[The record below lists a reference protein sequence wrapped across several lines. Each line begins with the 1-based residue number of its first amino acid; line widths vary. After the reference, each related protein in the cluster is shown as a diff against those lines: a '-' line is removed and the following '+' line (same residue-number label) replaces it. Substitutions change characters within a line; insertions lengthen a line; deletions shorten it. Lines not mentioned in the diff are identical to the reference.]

1 MAKLVV
7 KRYATA
13 LFDLAVSEGALAK
26 YEEEVKVIVKA
37 LHDEPDFM
45 AVLQD
50 HKVTTED
57 KVSIVENVFTDKVS
71 TPIVGLL
78 VLLVNK
84 GRQAEMLDVLE
95 AFLERVKAESGIVKA
110 VVTSAI
116 PLKEEQVVALK
127 EKLEAGTKS
136 KIELETIVDSSIIAG
151 LVVRVGDKVVDASY
165 KGEMQTL
172 KKQLSK
178 LRLA

>member
-13 LFDLAVSEGALAK
+13 LFDLAASEGAMAK
-26 YEEEVKVIVKA
+26 YEEEVKVIVRA

-45 AVLQD
+45 AVLNN
-50 HKVTTED
+50 HKVTKEN
-57 KVSIVENVFTDKVS
+57 KISLVENVFTDKVS
-71 TPIVGLL
+71 NPIIGLL
-78 VLLVNK
+78 VLLVKK
-84 GRQAEMLDVLE
+84 GRQGDLLDVLE
-95 AFLERVKAESGIVKA
+95 AFLERVKAESGITKA
-110 VVTSAI
+110 VITSAV
-116 PLKEEQVVALK
+116 PLKEAQLTAIK
-127 EKLEAGTKS
+127 EKLEAGTKT
-136 KIELETIVDSSIIAG
+136 KIEIETIVDTSIIAG
-151 LVVRVGDKVVDASY
+151 LMIRVGDKVVDASI

>member
-13 LFDLAVSEGALAK
+13 LFDLAASEGAMAK

-50 HKVTTED
+50 HKVTREE
-57 KVSIVENVFTDKVS
+57 KISIVENIFTDKVS

-84 GRQAEMLDVLE
+84 GRQAEILNVLE
-95 AFLERVKAESGIVKA
+95 AFLDMVKAESGIIKA

-116 PLKEEQVVALK
+116 PLKEAQLEALR
-127 EKLEAGTKS
+127 EKLEASTKS

-178 LRLA
+178 LKLA

>member
-13 LFDLAVSEGALAK
+13 LFDLAASEGAMAK

-50 HKVTTED
+50 HKVTREN
-57 KVSIVENVFTDKVS
+57 KINIVENVFTDKVS
-71 TPIVGLL
+71 SPIVGLL

-84 GRQAEMLDVLE
+84 GRQSEILNVLE
-95 AFLERVKAESGIVKA
+95 AFLDMVKAESGIIKA

-116 PLKEEQVVALK
+116 PLKEEQLKALQ
-127 EKLEAGTKS
+127 EKLETSTKS

-151 LVVRVGDKVVDASY
+151 LIVRVGDKVVDASY
-165 KGEMQTL
+165 KGELQTL

-178 LRLA
+178 LKLA

>member
-13 LFDLAVSEGALAK
+13 LFDLAASEGAMAK

-50 HKVTTED
+50 HKVTREN
-57 KVSIVENVFTDKVS
+57 KINIVENVFTDKVS
-71 TPIVGLL
+71 SPVVGLL

-84 GRQAEMLDVLE
+84 GRQSEILNVLE
-95 AFLERVKAESGIVKA
+95 AFLDMVKAESGIIKA

-116 PLKEEQVVALK
+116 PLKEEQLKALQ
-127 EKLEAGTKS
+127 EKLETSTKS

-151 LVVRVGDKVVDASY
+151 LIVRVGDKVVDASY
-165 KGEMQTL
+165 KGELLTL

-178 LRLA
+178 LKLA

>member
-7 KRYATA
+7 KRYAAA
-13 LFDLAVSEGALAK
+13 LFDLAASEGAMAK

-37 LHDEPDFM
+37 IHDEPDFM

-50 HKVTTED
+50 HKVTRED
-57 KVSIVENVFTDKVS
+57 KISIVENVFTDKVS

-84 GRQAEMLDVLE
+84 GRQAEILNILE
-95 AFLERVKAESGIVKA
+95 AFLKRVKEETGIIKA

-116 PLKEEQVVALK
+116 PLQESQLKALQ
-127 EKLEAGTKS
+127 EKLEASTKS
-136 KIELETIVDSSIIAG
+136 KIELETIVDSSILAG
-151 LVVRVGDKVVDASY
+151 LIVRVGDKVVDASY

>member
-13 LFDLAVSEGALAK
+13 LFDLAVSEGAMAK
-26 YEEEVKVIVKA
+26 YEEEVKVIVRA
-37 LHDEPDFM
+37 LRDEPDFM
-45 AVLQD
+45 AVLND
-50 HKVTTED
+50 HKVTKEN
-57 KVSIVENVFTDKVS
+57 KISLVENVFTDKVS
-71 TPIVGLL
+71 NPIVGLL

-84 GRQAEMLDVLE
+84 GRQGHLLEILE
-95 AFLERVKAESGIVKA
+95 AFLERVKAESGITKA
-110 VVTSAI
+110 VITSAV
-116 PLKEEQVVALK
+116 PLKEAQVTAIR

-136 KIELETIVDSSIIAG
+136 KIEIETIVDTSIIAG
-151 LVVRVGDKVVDASY
+151 LVIRVGDKVVDASI

>member
-13 LFDLAVSEGALAK
+13 LFDLAASEGAMAK

-50 HKVTTED
+50 HKVTRED
-57 KVSIVENVFTDKVS
+57 KISIVENIFTGKVS
-71 TPIVGLL
+71 APIVGLL
-78 VLLVNK
+78 ELLVNK
-84 GRQAEMLDVLE
+84 GRQAEILNVLE
-95 AFLERVKAESGIVKA
+95 AFLDMVKAESGIIKA

-116 PLKEEQVVALK
+116 PLKEAQLEALR
-127 EKLEAGTKS
+127 EKLEASTKS

-178 LRLA
+178 LKLA

>member
-13 LFDLAVSEGALAK
+13 LFDLAASEGAMAK
-26 YEEEVKVIVKA
+26 YEEEVKVIVRA
-37 LHDEPDFM
+37 IHDEPDFM

-50 HKVTTED
+50 HKVTKED
-57 KVSIVENVFTDKVS
+57 KISIVENIFTDKVS
-71 TPIVGLL
+71 APIVGLL

-84 GRQAEMLDVLE
+84 GRQAEILNVLE
-95 AFLERVKAESGIVKA
+95 AFLERVKAESGIIKA

-116 PLKEEQVVALK
+116 PLKEAQLTALK
-127 EKLEAGTKS
+127 EKLEASTKS
-136 KIELETIVDSSIIAG
+136 KIELETIVDSSILAG
-151 LVVRVGDKVVDASY
+151 LIVRVGDKVVDASY
-165 KGEMQTL
+165 RGEMQSL

-178 LRLA
+178 IKLA

>member
-13 LFDLAVSEGALAK
+13 LFDLAASEGAMAK

-57 KVSIVENVFTDKVS
+57 KINLVENIFTDRVS

-84 GRQAEMLDVLE
+84 GRQAEILDVLH
-95 AFLERVKAESGIVKA
+95 AFLERVKAESGIIKA

-116 PLKEEQVVALK
+116 PLKETQIAALK
-127 EKLEAGTKS
+127 ETLEVGTKS
-136 KIELETIVDSSIIAG
+136 KIELETIVDESIIAG

-165 KGEMQTL
+165 KGELQTL
-172 KKQLSK
+172 KKQLTN

>member
-13 LFDLAVSEGALAK
+13 LFDLAASEGAMAK

-50 HKVTTED
+50 HKVTRED

-71 TPIVGLL
+71 SHIVGLL

-84 GRQAEMLDVLE
+84 GRQAEILNVLE
-95 AFLERVKAESGIVKA
+95 AFLDMVKAESGIIKA
-110 VVTSAI
+110 VVTSAV
-116 PLKEEQVVALK
+116 PLKEAQLEALK
-127 EKLEAGTKS
+127 EKLEASTKS

-151 LVVRVGDKVVDASY
+151 LIVRVGDKVVDASY
-165 KGEMQTL
+165 KGELQTL

-178 LRLA
+178 LKLA

>member
-13 LFDLAVSEGALAK
+13 LFDLAASEGAMAK

-50 HKVTTED
+50 HKVTREN
-57 KVSIVENVFTDKVS
+57 KINIVENVFTDKVS
-71 TPIVGLL
+71 SPVVGLL

-84 GRQAEMLDVLE
+84 GRQSEILNVLE
-95 AFLERVKAESGIVKA
+95 AFLDMVKAESGIIKA

-116 PLKEEQVVALK
+116 PLKEEQLKALQ
-127 EKLEAGTKS
+127 EKLEASTKS

-151 LVVRVGDKVVDASY
+151 LIVRVGDKVVDASY
-165 KGEMQTL
+165 KGELQTL

-178 LRLA
+178 LKLA

>member
-13 LFDLAVSEGALAK
+13 LFDLAASEGALAK

-45 AVLQD
+45 AVLQN
-50 HKVTTED
+50 HKVTTEEKVRLVETVFAD
-57 KVSIVENVFTDKVS
+57 KVSN
-71 TPIVGLL
+71 PIIGLL

-84 GRQAEMLDVLE
+84 GRQNELLEVLE
-95 AFLERVKAESGIVKA
+95 AFLERVKAESGILKA
-110 VVTSAI
+110 VVTSAV
-116 PLKEEQVVALK
+116 PLKEEQLTALK
-127 EKLEAGTKS
+127 EKLEAGNKS
-136 KIELETIVDSSIIAG
+136 KVELETIVDSSIIAG
-151 LVVRVGDKVVDASY
+151 LIVRVGEKVVDASY
-165 KGEMQTL
+165 QGEIQTL

>member
-13 LFDLAVSEGALAK
+13 LFDLAASEGAMAK

-50 HKVTTED
+50 HKVTRED
-57 KVSIVENVFTDKVS
+57 KISIVENIFTEKVS

-84 GRQAEMLDVLE
+84 GRQAEILNVLE
-95 AFLERVKAESGIVKA
+95 AFLDMVKAESGIIKA

-116 PLKEEQVVALK
+116 PLKEAQLEALR
-127 EKLEAGTKS
+127 EKLEASTKS

-178 LRLA
+178 LKLA

>member
-13 LFDLAVSEGALAK
+13 LFDLAASEGAMAK

-50 HKVTTED
+50 HKVTREN
-57 KVSIVENVFTDKVS
+57 KINIVETVFTDKVS
-71 TPIVGLL
+71 SPIVGLL
-78 VLLVNK
+78 ALLVNK
-84 GRQAEMLDVLE
+84 GRQSEILNVLE
-95 AFLERVKAESGIVKA
+95 AFLDMVKAESGIIKA

-116 PLKEEQVVALK
+116 PLKEAQLEALR
-127 EKLEAGTKS
+127 EKLEASTKS

-178 LRLA
+178 LKLA

>member
-13 LFDLAVSEGALAK
+13 LFDLAASEGAMAK

-50 HKVTTED
+50 HKVTRED

-71 TPIVGLL
+71 SPIVGLL

-84 GRQAEMLDVLE
+84 GRQAEIINVLE
-95 AFLERVKAESGIVKA
+95 AFLDMVKAESGIIKA

-116 PLKEEQVVALK
+116 PLKEAQLEALK
-127 EKLEAGTKS
+127 EKLEASTKS

-151 LVVRVGDKVVDASY
+151 LIVRVGDKVVDASY
-165 KGEMQTL
+165 KGELQTL

-178 LRLA
+178 LKLA

>member
-13 LFDLAVSEGALAK
+13 LFDLAASEGAMAK
-26 YEEEVKVIVKA
+26 YEEEVKVIVRA

-45 AVLQD
+45 AVLNN
-50 HKVTTED
+50 HKVTKEN
-57 KVSIVENVFTDKVS
+57 KISLVENVFTDKVS
-71 TPIVGLL
+71 NPIIGLL
-78 VLLVNK
+78 VLLVKK
-84 GRQAEMLDVLE
+84 GRQGDLLDVLE
-95 AFLERVKAESGIVKA
+95 AFLERVKAESGITKA
-110 VVTSAI
+110 VITSAV
-116 PLKEEQVVALK
+116 PLTEAQLTAIK
-127 EKLEAGTKS
+127 EKLEAGTKT
-136 KIELETIVDSSIIAG
+136 KIEIETIVDTSIIAG
-151 LVVRVGDKVVDASY
+151 LVIRVGDKVVDASI

>member
-13 LFDLAVSEGALAK
+13 LFDLAASEGAMAK
-26 YEEEVKVIVKA
+26 YEEEVKVIVKV

-50 HKVTTED
+50 HKVTTEE
-57 KVSIVENVFTDKVS
+57 KVNIVENIFTDKVS

-78 VLLVNK
+78 VLLINK
-84 GRQAEMLDVLE
+84 NRQAEILDVLQT
-95 AFLERVKAESGIVKA
+95 FLECVKANSGIIKA

-116 PLKEEQVVALK
+116 PLKEEQITALK
-127 EKLEAGTKS
+127 TTLEAGTKS
-136 KIELETIVDSSIIAG
+136 KIELETIVDQSIIAG

-172 KKQLSK
+172 KRQLSK

>member
-13 LFDLAVSEGALAK
+13 LFDLAASEGAMAK

-50 HKVTTED
+50 HKVTRED
-57 KVSIVENVFTDKVS
+57 KISIVENIFTDKVS

-84 GRQAEMLDVLE
+84 GRQAEILNVLE
-95 AFLERVKAESGIVKA
+95 AFLDMVKAESGIIKA

-116 PLKEEQVVALK
+116 PLKEAQLEALR
-127 EKLEAGTKS
+127 EKLEASTKS

-178 LRLA
+178 LKLA

>member
-13 LFDLAVSEGALAK
+13 LFDLAASEGAMAK

-37 LHDEPDFM
+37 IHDEPDFM

-50 HKVTTED
+50 HKVTRED
-57 KVSIVENVFTDKVS
+57 KISIVENIFTDKVS
-71 TPIVGLL
+71 APIVGLL

-84 GRQAEMLDVLE
+84 GRQAEILNVLE
-95 AFLERVKAESGIVKA
+95 AFLERVKAESGVIKA

-116 PLKEEQVVALK
+116 PLKEAQLNALK
-127 EKLEAGTKS
+127 EKLEASTKS

-151 LVVRVGDKVVDASY
+151 LIVRVGDKVVDASY
-165 KGEMQTL
+165 QGEMQTL

>member
-13 LFDLAVSEGALAK
+13 LFDLAASEGAMAK

-50 HKVTTED
+50 HKVTREN
-57 KVSIVENVFTDKVS
+57 KINIVENVFTDKVS
-71 TPIVGLL
+71 SPIVGLL

-84 GRQAEMLDVLE
+84 GRQSEILNVLE
-95 AFLERVKAESGIVKA
+95 AFLDMVKAESGIIKA

-116 PLKEEQVVALK
+116 PLKEEQLKALQ
-127 EKLEAGTKS
+127 EKLEASTKS

-151 LVVRVGDKVVDASY
+151 LIVRVGDKVVDASY
-165 KGEMQTL
+165 KGELQTL

-178 LRLA
+178 LKLA

>member
-13 LFDLAVSEGALAK
+13 LFDLAASEGAMAK

-50 HKVTTED
+50 HKVTMED
-57 KVSIVENVFTDKVS
+57 KISLVENIFTDKVAL
-71 TPIVGLL
+71 PIVGLL
-78 VLLVNK
+78 VLLVKK
-84 GRQAEMLDVLE
+84 GRQDEMLDVLE
-95 AFLERVKAESGIVKA
+95 TFLERVKAESGIVKA
-110 VVTSAI
+110 VVKSAI
-116 PLKEEQVVALK
+116 PLKAEQIALLK

-136 KIELETIVDSSIIAG
+136 KIELETIVDASIIAG

-165 KGEMQTL
+165 QGEMQTL

>member
-13 LFDLAVSEGALAK
+13 LFDLAASEGAMAK

-50 HKVTTED
+50 HKVTREN
-57 KVSIVENVFTDKVS
+57 KISIVENIFTDKVS
-71 TPIVGLL
+71 APIVGLL

-84 GRQAEMLDVLE
+84 GRQAEILNVLE
-95 AFLERVKAESGIVKA
+95 AFLDMVKAESGIIKA

-116 PLKEEQVVALK
+116 PLKEAQLTALK
-127 EKLEAGTKS
+127 EKLEASTKS

-151 LVVRVGDKVVDASY
+151 LIVRVGDKVVDASY
-165 KGEMQTL
+165 RGEMQTL

-178 LRLA
+178 LKLA